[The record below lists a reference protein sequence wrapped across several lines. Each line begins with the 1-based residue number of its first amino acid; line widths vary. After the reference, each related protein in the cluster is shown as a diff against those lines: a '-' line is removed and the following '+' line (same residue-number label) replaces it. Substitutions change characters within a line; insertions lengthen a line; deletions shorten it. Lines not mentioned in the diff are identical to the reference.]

1 MLCLSYLIL
10 YTYNDNSYVKI
21 WKKYKPKG
29 VVEPE
34 TFPEALSLRLPG
46 GLDQFSPVSLSGLG
60 DESVAA
66 GRYGGTVLTF
76 EPFFWNQ
83 EN

>member
-1 MLCLSYLIL
+1 MLKLEIE
-10 YTYNDNSYVKI
+10 
-21 WKKYKPKG
+21 YKPKG

-34 TFPEALSLRLPG
+34 PFPEALSLRLPG

-60 DESVAA
+60 DESVVA

-76 EPFFWNQ
+76 APFFWKN
-83 EN
+83 ESIGISL